1 MTTLILASESESL
14 WAEHGLT
21 GLVLSALFGL
31 ILVFVKTMSSKDSA
45 HREFLRELLTE
56 ERAERKETR
65 EELTANGDK
74 LAGAIDQLAVE
85 IRKGNRTI

>member
-1 MTTLILASESESL
+1 MNILILASESESL

-31 ILVFVKTMSSKDSA
+31 ILVFVKTMSSKDAS

-65 EELTANGDK
+65 KELTANGDK
-74 LAGAIDQLAVE
+74 LAGAINQLAVE
-85 IRKGNRTI
+85 IRKGNKTV